1 MAHVQEAAW
10 TVHDSDVIEMDDSVR
25 TAFAF
30 ANNNNG
36 EILRVAGVPHPL
48 CNRMHQ
54 GCWWFAL
61 VETSS
66 PTGRSGKPE
75 GRRGERD
82 TRWISGFGRRS
93 PLTRLTS
100 GHLGR
105 PRDSDSK
112 GRRGRPLTVPFCAK
126 QTRIHSRQTSCFS
139 IQPHSRFLTSCL
151 MDPMRTHDSHH
162 H

>member
-1 MAHVQEAAW
+1 MAHVPEAAW
-10 TVHDSDVIEMDDSVR
+10 AAHDSDVIEMDDSAR
-25 TAFAF
+25 TAFTF
-30 ANNNNG
+30 ANNTNG
-36 EILRVAGVPHPL
+36 ESLRVAGVPHPL
-48 CNRMHQ
+48 CYRKHQ

-66 PTGRSGKPE
+66 PTARSGQPG

-93 PLTRLTS
+93 PLTRLKS
-100 GHLGR
+100 GHWGL
-105 PRDSDSK
+105 PQDSDSK
-112 GRRGRPLTVPFCAK
+112 GRRGRPLTVPVCAK
-126 QTRIHSRQTSCFS
+126 QTRIHLCQTSCFS
-139 IQPHSRFLTSCL
+139 IQPHRRFLTSCL